1 MTAAKN
7 VVKLEAEEAEP
18 NEVKPE
24 IVTFEFEGKTY
35 EVDKSQLAED
45 IDILEAFEDGKIIT
59 PLKLI
64 LGNKQWT
71 AFRAHSKPNTSKLN
85 EFAEVLFDVLGVLPG
100 E

>member
-7 VVKLEAEEAEP
+7 VSKITDEP
-18 NEVKPE
+18 EVE
-24 IVTFEFEGKTY
+24 DSVLTFEFDGKTY
-35 EVDKSQLAED
+35 TVDKEKLAED

-64 LGNKQWT
+64 LGDKQWL
-71 AFRAHSKPNTSKLN
+71 AFRAHSKPNATKLG
-85 EFAEVLFDVLGVLPG
+85 EFAEVLFDVLGVSPG